1 MQNKLRV
8 HSIIRIAFPSNSDL
22 YSVCSR
28 WVNYDFEAMIKVIY
42 ILCFLD
48 DAVAVLINFYGAL
61 E

>member
-42 ILCFLD
+42 ILCFLFKNK
-48 DAVAVLINFYGAL
+48 IC
-61 E
+61 